1 MLLVIDIKVT
11 LMSRNNGSSSMLAE
25 FIKITD
31 QSFEWAYGDRELL
44 IKGDVQYTFV
54 FNKQNSNQQS

>member
-11 LMSRNNGSSSMLAE
+11 LMSRNNGSFSMLAK

-31 QSFEWAYGDRELL
+31 RSFEWAYCPRELL
-44 IKGDVQYTFV
+44 KKGHVQYTFV

>member
-1 MLLVIDIKVT
+1 
-11 LMSRNNGSSSMLAE
+11 MLAE

>member
-1 MLLVIDIKVT
+1 MLLVIEIKVT

-31 QSFEWAYGDRELL
+31 RSFEWAYGDRELL

-54 FNKQNSNQQS
+54 FHKQNSNQQS